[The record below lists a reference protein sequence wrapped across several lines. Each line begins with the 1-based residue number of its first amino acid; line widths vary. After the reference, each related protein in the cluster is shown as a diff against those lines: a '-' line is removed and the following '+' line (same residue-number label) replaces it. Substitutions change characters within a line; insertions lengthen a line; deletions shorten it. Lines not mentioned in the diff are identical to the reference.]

1 MTTTTNALNAQII
14 ADLTGSGSAGYID
27 CSPCQEG
34 ERFRIFQRTIPTSG
48 LTIDIEFG
56 VDGELFE
63 LTISDIEGGTTAS
76 IVENRLNSS
85 ARPYTYF
92 GLGRFNPLSQFVAL
106 GNGIGRKLIL
116 AKKDS
121 IGLFDFNSSTSR
133 ALTPIASPIEVRGDV
148 TSIND
153 DFYVTTTNGP

>member
-1 MTTTTNALNAQII
+1 MNYCIITLFALVLMTTTTNALNAQII

-63 LTISDIEGGTTAS
+63 LTISDISSPSKLNCQIFVFESCEGKIHS
-76 IVENRLNSS
+76 LH
-85 ARPYTYF
+85 
-92 GLGRFNPLSQFVAL
+92 
-106 GNGIGRKLIL
+106 
-116 AKKDS
+116 
-121 IGLFDFNSSTSR
+121 
-133 ALTPIASPIEVRGDV
+133 
-148 TSIND
+148 
-153 DFYVTTTNGP
+153 